1 MAQVR
6 VYAAKPAKA
15 VCGNAR
21 AAQVGKFYAA
31 RVADDNG
38 FDVTFAVNQDTDLA
52 ARFMR
57 KFRHLARKFRR
68 HDLLGSDA
76 AGVKFFDAA
85 KLVWLQTGSVALNV
99 ANVS

>member
-1 MAQVR
+1 MR

-15 VCGNAR
+15 VSGNAR

-57 KFRHLARKFRR
+57 EFRHLARKFRR

-76 AGVKFFDAA
+76 AGVQLFDAA
-85 KLVWLQTGSVALNV
+85 KLVRFQTRSVALYG